1 MQIKSSTVRDKW
13 FALFCVSFHCFHFFP
28 HNKSNVQ
35 MKVCVIRKT
44 NDTSEKRLG
53 AAPSSQVQSRL
64 PVAPLERWQ
73 DPGFC
78 DGADHTEHTFS
89 SRKG

>member
-1 MQIKSSTVRDKW
+1 MNSPMQIKSSTVRDKW

-53 AAPSSQVQSRL
+53 AASSSQVQSRVVGTSCGSFRE
-64 PVAPLERWQ
+64 VARPRVL
-73 DPGFC
+73 
-78 DGADHTEHTFS
+78 
-89 SRKG
+89 